1 MLLIVTSCNPFA
13 PTLDESIDS
22 NKGLISDQSSVQGV
36 FQNFQYAYTFKDTLI
51 YSNLLNKNFIFGYRD
66 YDLGV
71 DVSWSKEEEMRVTN
85 GLFQNTQRLDLT
97 WNNIISMTSDSTHI
111 IRSFNLTI
119 TFNPT
124 DIIFVDGKVNL
135 KLSKENDGKWKII
148 NWIDESNY

>member
-1 MLLIVTSCNPFA
+1 MLLIATSCNPFA
-13 PTLDESIDS
+13 PVLDESIDS